1 MGIEKDTTFKFIGK
15 NFLDVIFDLA
25 KLPESVNVHE
35 IREVTEELISLR
47 IAQFRPDFIGCDGK
61 TIVMFEYESK
71 HVGTPSKKRFHTY
84 VVLYDYEKNDE
95 DMDIIFC
102 VITTKEKTKVVE
114 YKIGDIDSFKI
125 FIFNIRDLGMEKII
139 SNANFKI
146 KHNMV
151 FTARELVEL
160 ALTSIMDGTREENIK
175 QFYKLSKMMDEII
188 FEDEDAKTSFC
199 GIILKLSD
207 MYFEESD
214 PIRKKIQG
222 VFMGKVDCIVEMR
235 KEEFD
240 NGYDEGHDNGYDEAI
255 LKMAENMLSEN
266 LSIETVSRFTELPV
280 NELNNLKM
288 KLNL

>member
-1 MGIEKDTTFKFIGK
+1 
-15 NFLDVIFDLA
+15 
-25 KLPESVNVHE
+25 
-35 IREVTEELISLR
+35 
-47 IAQFRPDFIGCDGK
+47 
-61 TIVMFEYESK
+61 
-71 HVGTPSKKRFHTY
+71 
-84 VVLYDYEKNDE
+84 
-95 DMDIIFC
+95 MDIIFC

-240 NGYDEGHDNGYDEAI
+240 NGYDEAI